1 LQIGSGSASFFLFLF
16 SSFFFFF
23 FSFFTLC
30 FSKVMDANDVMAFMQ
45 EDVEEEEEMEVAAST
60 PPNPYYNDVPPPPA
74 ASAAPRRPLPAATKP
89 PSYTMR
95 FEKEK
100 ADVADDSPTTAEDIR
115 HMLIVEEQEAVAA
128 RSQRFEP
135 LSSSIDSSIA
145 ATYTPPVV
153 GVEGLG
159 YSFGGPVTAVVILGT
174 ETRSENMGIWDYL
187 LCFSFHLIG

>member
-1 LQIGSGSASFFLFLF
+1 LQIGSGSAIFLL
-16 SSFFFFF
+16 FF
-23 FSFFTLC
+23 FSLFFSFPFFPCVLQ
-30 FSKVMDANDVMAFMQ
+30 VMDANDVMAFMQ
-45 EDVEEEEEMEVAAST
+45 EDLEEEEEMGVAAST

-74 ASAAPRRPLPAATKP
+74 ASAAPRRPLPAPAKP

-100 ADVADDSPTTAEDIR
+100 AEVADDSPTTAEDIR

-128 RSQRFEP
+128 RGQRFEP
-135 LSSSIDSSIA
+135 LSSSIDSSISS
-145 ATYTPPVV
+145 TYTPPVA

-174 ETRSENMGIWDYL
+174 ETRSENMGIL
-187 LCFSFHLIG
+187 LCFSLM